1 MTLKGHEIVAAMRSG
16 DAEARATYEHYV
28 KSLARGLA
36 VIANVLDPNA
46 FVLGGGMSN
55 VDELYRDLPELMRPH
70 VLSNEFDTPIL
81 KPLHGDSAGVRGA
94 AWLWD
99 EADDL
104 DAPRADVRE
113 AQAPH
118 PRRPDSQFSLA

>member
-1 MTLKGHEIVAAMRSG
+1 VAAMRGG

-70 VLSNEFDTPIL
+70 VLSSEFETPIL
-81 KPLHGDSAGVRGA
+81 RPLHGDSAGVRGA

-99 EADDL
+99 DSDDL
-104 DAPRADVRE
+104 DAK
-113 AQAPH
+113 APT
-118 PRRPDSQFSLA
+118 